1 MDIQYFYTLPD
12 VPVNI
17 SRVFFFFFL
26 ISDFVAESFKAN
38 KASEKFHSFNNTV
51 FFQKKITDFTNLNS
65 LEIENNRVPQHRQ
78 KLF

>member
-17 SRVFFFFFL
+17 SRVFFFL
-26 ISDFVAESFKAN
+26 ISDFVAEIFKAN
-38 KASEKFHSFNNTV
+38 KASEKVHSFHNTV
-51 FFQKKITDFTNLNS
+51 FFKKKITDFTNLNS
-65 LEIENNRVPQHRQ
+65 LEIENNRIPQHRQ

>member
-17 SRVFFFFFL
+17 SRVFFFL

-38 KASEKFHSFNNTV
+38 KASEKVHSFHNTV